1 MSLLDPETIR
11 KNLPPWVMLMLGL
24 LALNALAPAPAR
36 ARKFDPSETAGL
48 TIKDDCA
55 STQSRATDTT
65 DLLSPVPLMKAGLI
79 LSVCRIPVMESE
91 GDLPLNSSPNGEVR
105 GRAPPSEAV
114 A

>member
-11 KNLPPWVMLMLGL
+11 RNLPPWVVLMLGL
-24 LALNALAPAPAR
+24 LALNALAPTPAR
-36 ARKFDPSETAGL
+36 SRKSDPSETAGL

-55 STQSRATDTT
+55 SSQSRATDTT

-79 LSVCRIPVMESE
+79 LSVCRIPVMESD
-91 GDLPLNSSPNGEVR
+91 GDLPPNSSPNGEVR
-105 GRAPPSEAV
+105 GRAPPSGAV